1 MSKPET
7 IADDNRIL
15 ASITV
20 AEFESMLARLKSPR
34 AEDRL
39 LSIDEAM
46 KILGYDAS
54 EKQSFERNKEIAKCR
69 RKIGH
74 KTIRYSSLAIQRF
87 IESKN
92 LTVIRV

>member
-1 MSKPET
+1 MSKAEN

-20 AEFESMLARLKSPR
+20 SEFESMLAKLKSPR
-34 AEDRL
+34 TEDRL
-39 LSIDEAM
+39 LTIDEAM
-46 KILGYDAS
+46 AILGYRAS
-54 EKQSFERNKEIAKCR
+54 ERQSFERNKEISKCR

-92 LTVIRV
+92 LTAIKV